1 MGHVCVGDP
10 TVAGVETEPLDIA
23 YPIDWDNWIL
33 SNWHFDV
40 RDWMP
45 TIRIILPPRPLDPE
59 FAYHNRPAED
69 HLGKYPNYDMYL
81 ERSKLKLPHAE
92 VGESPS
98 DEFWIANRLP
108 RRGGRIPLNVVQG
121 VVVNPEDPATAPPP
135 GPDALRHIRRAVR
148 KNRQADSDLTL
159 TDLSDT
165 DPNQYQGDEFIN
177 SDEEDIDSDISDDS
191 EAE

>member
-1 MGHVCVGDP
+1 M
-10 TVAGVETEPLDIA
+10 ETEPVDID

-33 SNWHFDV
+33 ANWHFDV

-45 TIRIILPPRPLDPE
+45 TIRIILPPRLLDPQ
-59 FAYHNRPAED
+59 FVYNDRGAAD
-69 HLGKYPNYDMYL
+69 HLGKYPNYDMYV
-81 ERSKLKLPHAE
+81 ERSRLKLPHAE

-108 RRGGRIPLNVVQG
+108 RRGGKIPLNVVQG
-121 VVVNPEDPATAPPP
+121 VVVDAADPATAPPP
-135 GPDALRHIRRAVR
+135 GPDALRNIRRAVR

-165 DPNQYQGDEFIN
+165 DPGQYQGDEFVN
-177 SDEEDIDSDISDDS
+177 SDEENIHGDSSDESDT
-191 EAE
+191 EDEQGGGA